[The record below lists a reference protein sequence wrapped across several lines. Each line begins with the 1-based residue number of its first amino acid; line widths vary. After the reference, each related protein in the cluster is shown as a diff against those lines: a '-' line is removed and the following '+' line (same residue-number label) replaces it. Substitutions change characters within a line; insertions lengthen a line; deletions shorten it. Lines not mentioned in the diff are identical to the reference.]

1 MHNRGNKP
9 HQGEHDDRYHPI
21 DDLLQWMPM
30 QRQRMQMRPQV
41 QLHSNVQLRTHMYF
55 QRSLRLHE
63 KE

>member
-1 MHNRGNKP
+1 
-9 HQGEHDDRYHPI
+9 
-21 DDLLQWMPM
+21 M

>member
-1 MHNRGNKP
+1 MTDTTQSTTCCSGCQCSANECKCG
-9 HQGEHDDRYHPI
+9 
-21 DDLLQWMPM
+21 
-30 QRQRMQMRPQV
+30 PQV